1 MAKIE
6 SRPLAGNAVTRNATL
21 FSGVSFVTMFRWRAV
36 PDSNFSL
43 RILLRTGLA
52 KHVAAEEILNV
63 LEVKGLG
70 DGIVVAAVGKFAPDF
85 RLATQRSKSLAM

>member
-1 MAKIE
+1 M
-6 SRPLAGNAVTRNATL
+6 
-21 FSGVSFVTMFRWRAV
+21 

-85 RLATQRSKSLAM
+85 RLGNAKVEKLGHVRRPGTN